1 MNFIKR
7 AILSMKKRIGTSL
20 ILMAVFLIVTNLV
33 LGGFAIQNASQKA
46 ADSARKKLGADV
58 TLGLDF
64 DKLGKQARETGE
76 MPIVPDLNI
85 KEAEQLAKSQ
95 YVKDYNYITST
106 LGISEGLKLVG
117 APEEGEDD
125 GGAGAGRAGMAGVR
139 GGSAGSAIEI
149 DMNSSFMIEGVRKT
163 LLQESFKNGK
173 SKIIDGK
180 PITEKMEDKN
190 VALMEKRLAEQNKLK
205 VGDKVK
211 IQSGD
216 KKKTLEVEIIG
227 IYETAEQGLGQ
238 NPPPIMDPANKLY
251 MPHSTL
257 KKLEADEGNISS
269 IQVVYFMNDPLDID
283 AFKKEAKQS
292 DIDFKYFKLDAHDSL
307 YKQMIGPI
315 ENISSTSQMIIYIVS
330 IAGAIILGLIIMLS
344 IKARRKEMGILL
356 SIGEKKWKLMAQ
368 FMVEVVCIAILA
380 FALSLAT
387 GAKVS
392 QFIGDSLL
400 SSEIATASEEEEN
413 PQNSSTVMVSGP
425 GGTLQ
430 NDTEDPID
438 EIDVSITGADLGK
451 MGGIGLAIAILAT
464 LLPAL
469 SILRLNPK
477 QILLKDE

>member
-1 MNFIKR
+1 MNFMKR
-7 AILSMKKRIGTSL
+7 AILSMKKRVGTSL

-33 LGGFAIQNASQKA
+33 LAGFTIQNASKKA
-46 ADSARKKLGADV
+46 ADAARKKLGADV

-76 MPIVPDLNI
+76 APNPPQLNT
-85 KEAEQLAKSQ
+85 KETDQLAKSK
-95 YVKDYNYITST
+95 YVKDYNYITHNF
-106 LGISEGLKLVG
+106 GIADGFKLVG
-117 APEEGEDD
+117 VSEGE
-125 GGAGAGRAGMAGVR
+125 GKGKGSVAMV
-139 GGSAGSAIEI
+139 GGSGSGSEI
-149 DMNSSFMIEGVRKT
+149 DMNSSLMIEGVRKT

-180 PITEKMEDKN
+180 PITEQMKDQN
-190 VALMEKRLAEQNKLK
+190 VALMEKRLAEQNNLK

-211 IQSGD
+211 VQSGD
-216 KKKTLEVEIIG
+216 KKETLEVEIIG
-227 IYETAEQGLGQ
+227 IYETNEQPMGQ
-238 NPPPIMDPANKLY
+238 NPPPMMNPANKLY
-251 MPHSTL
+251 MPYSTL
-257 KKLEADEGNISS
+257 KKLETDEGMSSS
-269 IQVVYFMNDPLDID
+269 IQVVYLLNDPQYID
-283 AFKKEAKQS
+283 AFKQEAKKS
-292 DIDFKYFKLDAHDSL
+292 DIDFNYFKLDAHDSL

-344 IKARRKEMGILL
+344 IKTRRKEMGILL

-368 FMVEVVCIAILA
+368 FVVEVVCIAILA
-380 FALSLAT
+380 FGLSITT

-392 QFIGDSLL
+392 QYIGDNLL
-400 SSEIATASEEEEN
+400 SSEVATASEETDT
-413 PQNSSTVMVSGP
+413 PQNGTVMMSGP

-430 NDTEDPID
+430 NQKEDPID
-438 EIDVSITGADLGK
+438 KIDVSVTGEDVGK

>member
-33 LGGFAIQNASQKA
+33 LAGFTIQNASKKA
-46 ADSARKKLGADV
+46 ADAARKKLGADV

-64 DKLGKQARETGE
+64 DKLGQQARETGE
-76 MPIVPDLNI
+76 MPKPPKLNT
-85 KEAEQLAKSQ
+85 KEADQLAKSKH
-95 YVKDYNYITST
+95 VKDYNYITNNF
-106 LGISEGLKLVG
+106 GIADGFKLVG
-117 APEEGEDD
+117 ASKGEEEGK
-125 GGAGAGRAGMAGVR
+125 GNARVATV
-139 GGSAGSAIEI
+139 GGSGSGSEI
-149 DMNSSFMIEGVRKT
+149 DMNSSLMIEGVRKT

-180 PITEKMEDKN
+180 PITEQMKDQN
-190 VALMEKRLAEQNKLK
+190 VALMEKRLAEQNNLK

-211 IQSGD
+211 VQSGD
-216 KKKTLEVEIIG
+216 KKETLEVEIIG
-227 IYETAEQGLGQ
+227 IYETNEQPMGQ
-238 NPPPIMDPANKLY
+238 NPPPMMNPANKLY
-251 MPHSTL
+251 MPYSTL
-257 KKLEADEGNISS
+257 KKLETDEGMSSS
-269 IQVVYFMNDPLDID
+269 IQVVYLLNDPQDID
-283 AFKKEAKQS
+283 AFKKEAKKS
-292 DIDFKYFKLDAHDSL
+292 DIDFNYFKLDAQDSL

-315 ENISSTSQMIIYIVS
+315 ENIASTSQMIIYMVS

-368 FMVEVVCIAILA
+368 FVVEVVCIAILA
-380 FALSLAT
+380 FGLSITT
-387 GAKVS
+387 GAKIS
-392 QFIGDSLL
+392 QFIGNNLL
-400 SSEIATASEEEEN
+400 SSEIATAGEETN
-413 PQNSSTVMVSGP
+413 TPQNGTVMVAGP
-425 GGTLQ
+425 GGTVQ
-430 NDTEDPID
+430 NQKGDPID
-438 EIDVSITGADLGK
+438 KINVSVTGEDVGK

>member
-1 MNFIKR
+1 MNFMKR
-7 AILSMKKRIGTSL
+7 AILSMKKRVGTSL

-33 LGGFAIQNASQKA
+33 LAGFTIQNASKKA
-46 ADSARKKLGADV
+46 ADAARKKLGADV

-64 DKLGKQARETGE
+64 DKLGQQARETGE
-76 MPIVPDLNI
+76 MPNPPKLNT
-85 KEAEQLAKSQ
+85 KEADQLAKSK
-95 YVKDYNYITST
+95 YVKDYNYITNT
-106 LGISEGLKLVG
+106 FGISDGLKLVG
-117 APEEGEDD
+117 ALEEEGK
-125 GGAGAGRAGMAGVR
+125 GKAGMAGVR
-139 GGSAGSAIEI
+139 GGSSSGTEI
-149 DMNSSFMIEGVRKT
+149 DMNASFMIEGVRKT
-163 LLQESFKNGK
+163 ALQESFKNGK

-180 PITEKMEDKN
+180 SITEQMKDQN
-190 VALMEKRLAEQNKLK
+190 VALMEKRLAEQNNLK

-211 IQSGD
+211 VQSGD
-216 KKKTLEVEIIG
+216 KKETLEVEIIG
-227 IYETAEQGLGQ
+227 IYETNEQAMGQ
-238 NPPPIMDPANKLY
+238 HAPPIMDPANKLY
-251 MPHSTL
+251 MPYSTM
-257 KKLEADEGNISS
+257 KKLETDEGMGS
-269 IQVVYFMNDPLDID
+269 IQVVYFLKDPQDID
-283 AFKKEAKQS
+283 AFKKEAKKS
-292 DIDFKYFKLDAHDSL
+292 NIDFNYFKLDAHDSL

-368 FMVEVVCIAILA
+368 FVVEVVCIAILA
-380 FALSLAT
+380 FGLSVST

-392 QFIGDSLL
+392 QYIGDNLL
-400 SSEIATASEEEEN
+400 SSEIATASEETDI
-413 PQNSSTVMVSGP
+413 PQNGTVMMPGP

-430 NDTEDPID
+430 NQKEDPID
-438 EIDVSITGADLGK
+438 KIDVSVTGEDVGK

>member
-1 MNFIKR
+1 MNFMKR

-33 LGGFAIQNASQKA
+33 LAGFTIQNASKKA
-46 ADSARKKLGADV
+46 ADAARKKLGADV

-76 MPIVPDLNI
+76 MPNPPKLNT
-85 KEAEQLAKSQ
+85 KEADQLAKSK
-95 YVKDYNYITST
+95 YVKDYNYITNT
-106 LGISEGLKLVG
+106 FGISDGLKLVG
-117 APEEGEDD
+117 ASEGEEEGK
-125 GGAGAGRAGMAGVR
+125 GKAGMAGVR
-139 GGSAGSAIEI
+139 GGSSSGTEI
-149 DMNSSFMIEGVRKT
+149 DMNASFMIEGVRKT
-163 LLQESFKNGK
+163 ALQESFKNGK

-180 PITEKMEDKN
+180 PITEQMKDQN
-190 VALMEKRLAEQNKLK
+190 VALMEKRLAEQNNLK

-211 IQSGD
+211 VQSGD
-216 KKKTLEVEIIG
+216 KKETLEVEIIG
-227 IYETAEQGLGQ
+227 IYETNEQALGQ
-238 NPPPIMDPANKLY
+238 QAPPIMDPANRLY
-251 MPHSTL
+251 MPHSTM
-257 KKLEADEGNISS
+257 KKLEADQGMSS
-269 IQVVYFMNDPLDID
+269 IQVVYFLKDPQDID
-283 AFKKEAKQS
+283 AFKKEAKKS
-292 DIDFKYFKLDAHDSL
+292 DIDFNYYKLDAHDSL

-344 IKARRKEMGILL
+344 IKGRRKEMGILL

-368 FMVEVVCIAILA
+368 FVVEVVCVAILA
-380 FALSLAT
+380 FGLSITT

-392 QFIGDSLL
+392 QFIGDNLL
-400 SSEIATASEEEEN
+400 SSEIATASEETDI
-413 PQNSSTVMVSGP
+413 PQNGTVMMSGP

-430 NDTEDPID
+430 NQKEDPID
-438 EIDVSITGADLGK
+438 KIDVSVTGEDIGK

>member
-1 MNFIKR
+1 MNFMKR
-7 AILSMKKRIGTSL
+7 AILSMKKRVGTSL

-33 LGGFAIQNASQKA
+33 LAGFTIQNASKKA
-46 ADSARKKLGADV
+46 ADAARKKLGADV

-64 DKLGKQARETGE
+64 DKLGQQARETGE
-76 MPIVPDLNI
+76 MPNPPKLNTN
-85 KEAEQLAKSQ
+85 EADQLAKSR
-95 YVKDYNYITST
+95 YVKDYNYITNT
-106 LGISEGLKLVG
+106 FGISDGLKLVG
-117 APEEGEDD
+117 ASEGEEGK
-125 GGAGAGRAGMAGVR
+125 GKAGMAAVR
-139 GGSAGSAIEI
+139 GGSSSGTEI
-149 DMNSSFMIEGVRKT
+149 DMNASFMIEGVRKT
-163 LLQESFKNGK
+163 ALQESFKNGK

-180 PITEKMEDKN
+180 PITEQMKDQN
-190 VALMEKRLAEQNKLK
+190 VALMEKRLAELNNLK

-211 IQSGD
+211 VQSGD
-216 KKKTLEVEIIG
+216 KKETLEVEIIG
-227 IYETAEQGLGQ
+227 IYETTEQAMGQ
-238 NPPPIMDPANKLY
+238 QAPPIMDPANKLY
-251 MPHSTL
+251 MPHSTM
-257 KKLEADEGNISS
+257 KKLEVDQGMSS
-269 IQVVYFMNDPLDID
+269 IQVVYFLKDPQDID
-283 AFKKEAKQS
+283 AFKKEAKKS
-292 DIDFKYFKLDAHDSL
+292 DIDFNYFKLDAHDSL

-368 FMVEVVCIAILA
+368 FVVEVVCIAILA
-380 FALSLAT
+380 FGLSVST

-392 QFIGDSLL
+392 QYIGDNLL
-400 SSEIATASEEEEN
+400 SSEIATASEETDTS
-413 PQNSSTVMVSGP
+413 QNRTVMMSGP

-430 NDTEDPID
+430 NQKEDPID
-438 EIDVSITGADLGK
+438 KIDVSVTGEDVGK

>member
-7 AILSMKKRIGTSL
+7 AILSMKKRKGTSL

-33 LGGFAIQNASQKA
+33 LAGFTIQNASKKA
-46 ADSARKKLGADV
+46 ADAARKKLGADV

-76 MPIVPDLNI
+76 MPNPPHLNT
-85 KEAEQLAKSQ
+85 KEADQLAKSK
-95 YVKDYNYITST
+95 YVKDYNYITNT
-106 LGISEGLKLVG
+106 LGISDGFKLVG
-117 APEEGEDD
+117 ASEGE
-125 GGAGAGRAGMAGVR
+125 GEGKGRAGVATVR
-139 GGSAGSAIEI
+139 GGSGSGSEI
-149 DMNSSFMIEGVRKT
+149 DMNSSLIIEGVRKT
-163 LLQESFKNGK
+163 LLQESFKNRK

-180 PITEKMEDKN
+180 PITEKMKDQN
-190 VALMEKRLAEQNKLK
+190 VILMEKRLAEQNNLK

-216 KKKTLEVEIIG
+216 KKKTLEFEIIG
-227 IYETAEQGLGQ
+227 IYETDEQAPSMGG
-238 NPPPIMDPANKLY
+238 NAPPMMDPANKLY
-251 MPHSTL
+251 MPHSTV
-257 KKLEADEGNISS
+257 KKLEADEGASSS
-269 IQVVYFMNDPLDID
+269 IQVVYYLNDPQYID

-292 DIDFKYFKLDAHDSL
+292 DIDFNYFKLDAHDSL

-368 FMVEVVCIAILA
+368 FVVEVVCIAILA
-380 FALSLAT
+380 FGLSITT

-392 QFIGDSLL
+392 QFVGDNLL
-400 SSEIATASEEEEN
+400 SNEIATASEEKDN
-413 PQNSSTVMVSGP
+413 SQNGSVMMVGA
-425 GGTLQ
+425 GGNLQ
-430 NDTEDPID
+430 NQSEDPID
-438 EIDVSITGADLGK
+438 KIDVSVTGEDLGK
-451 MGGIGLAIAILAT
+451 MGGIGLTIAILAT
-464 LLPAL
+464 ILPAL

>member
-1 MNFIKR
+1 MNFMKR

-33 LGGFAIQNASQKA
+33 LSGFTIQNASKKA
-46 ADSARKKLGADV
+46 ADAARKKLGADV
-58 TLGLDF
+58 TLSLDF
-64 DKLGKQARETGE
+64 DKLGQQARETGE
-76 MPIVPDLNI
+76 MPNPPKLNT
-85 KEAEQLAKSQ
+85 KEADQLAKSK

-106 LGISEGLKLVG
+106 FGISDGLKLVG
-117 APEEGEDD
+117 ASEGEEK
-125 GGAGAGRAGMAGVR
+125 GKGKAGMAAVR
-139 GGSAGSAIEI
+139 GGSGSGTEI

-163 LLQESFKNGK
+163 ALQESFKNGK

-180 PITEKMEDKN
+180 PITEQMKDQN
-190 VALMEKRLAEQNKLK
+190 VALMEKRLAELNNLK

-211 IQSGD
+211 VQSGD
-216 KKKTLEVEIIG
+216 KKETLEVEIIG
-227 IYETAEQGLGQ
+227 IYETNEQAMGQ
-238 NPPPIMDPANKLY
+238 QAPPIMDPANKLY
-251 MPHSTL
+251 MPHSTM
-257 KKLEADEGNISS
+257 KKLEIDQGISS
-269 IQVVYFMNDPLDID
+269 IQVVYFLKDPQNIE
-283 AFKKEAKQS
+283 AFKEEAKKS
-292 DIDFKYFKLDAHDSL
+292 DIDFNYYKLDAHDSL

-368 FMVEVVCIAILA
+368 FVVEVVCIAILA
-380 FALSLAT
+380 FGLSITT
-387 GAKVS
+387 GAKIS
-392 QFIGDSLL
+392 QFIGNNLL
-400 SSEIATASEEEEN
+400 SSEIATAGEETN
-413 PQNSSTVMVSGP
+413 TSQNGTVMVAGP
-425 GGTLQ
+425 GGTVQ
-430 NDTEDPID
+430 NQKEDPID
-438 EIDVSITGADLGK
+438 KINVSVTGEDVGK